1 VVNVVG
7 LSPSAYCKLVCETEY
22 DKRLIHRWLDVTLTL
37 DGQEWYAAR
46 HAENAEVCPLFM
58 VIPSNNLETTIERK
72 IRYQTVSS
80 ACS

>member
-1 VVNVVG
+1 
-7 LSPSAYCKLVCETEY
+7 
-22 DKRLIHRWLDVTLTL
+22 LDVTLTL

-72 IRYQTVSS
+72 IRY
-80 ACS
+80 